1 MKKILLLFVILFTF
15 TLSAC
20 DDNESLPMYEVVF
33 MIDNDTIYLTE
44 YVKPNNEI
52 AKPDDPTLEGY
63 KFLYWQLDDVE
74 YNFNNEINE
83 NFVLIAKWSII

>member
-1 MKKILLLFVILFTF
+1 MKKLLLIFVLLFTF

-20 DDNESLPMYEVVF
+20 DDMESLPMYEVVF

-44 YVKPNNEI
+44 YAKPNNEI
-52 AKPDDPTLEGY
+52 SKPDDPILEGY

-74 YNFNNEINE
+74 YNFNYEINE
-83 NFVLIAKWSII
+83 NIVLIAKWSTI